1 MSIKSI
7 KPLEA
12 GYSFD
17 GQRFDHVGGDAG
29 VPPRLLRR
37 LRVHGA
43 RERRRCRVWQGEH
56 DGAVRGG
63 GGARRR
69 GEVPGA
75 HRQVQ
80 ADPRCVRSSCSSRHL
95 MLLIATVR
103 NPFIVE
109 YNDSW
114 VEKGCYVCIII
125 GYCEG
130 RDVRI
135 VREETC
141 MYVLEK
147 SASGLCSFSWLFII
161 CMLDRDVKCSNIFI
175 ARDQSI
181 RLARSKVASATSAM
195 KSVFWQE
202 VQQKDE
208 EETNCT
214 FEKRGAAWMAFLH
227 EGVMVERL
235 CFKML
240 RPTQVS
246 RWTCTMDVMFFQLSM
261 PMKFSETC
269 GHYIVIFL
277 FLHISSMHVM
287 LVPVNFLT
295 YLFDIKTKTYS
306 MCGIV

>member
-1 MSIKSI
+1 MRGLRREQTQNWAMSIKSI

-95 MLLIATVR
+95 MMSCLFWQMLLIATVR

-181 RLARSKVASATSAM
+181 RL
-195 KSVFWQE
+195 
-202 VQQKDE
+202 
-208 EETNCT
+208 
-214 FEKRGAAWMAFLH
+214 
-227 EGVMVERL
+227 
-235 CFKML
+235 
-240 RPTQVS
+240 
-246 RWTCTMDVMFFQLSM
+246 
-261 PMKFSETC
+261 
-269 GHYIVIFL
+269 VIFQFCIPCETYIAPDESTGVL
-277 FLHISSMHVM
+277 Y
-287 LVPVNFLT
+287 LT
-295 YLFDIKTKTYS
+295 LSRKKLTVHLRSAVLLGWHSFMRVSWWRGCVSK
-306 MCGIV
+306 C